1 MGIRAHSE
9 TPGTKLCQVAG
20 LSTGPPRRACLIRK
34 AKKCHRM
41 AAWVRE
47 VDLTRQR
54 NHCACSSSHG
64 QRFGILFHTLFTL
77 SVGASCISSIS
88 DLWRVKIS
96 EERLDAQVPEKNPS
110 DKGSFCV
117 LNVQADENANDER
130 MMRSLV
136 IDTGSG

>member
-34 AKKCHRM
+34 AKKCHRV

-64 QRFGILFHTLFTL
+64 QRFRILFYTLFNL
-77 SVGASCISSIS
+77 SIGASCIPSIL
-88 DLWRVKIS
+88 DLRRVKVS
-96 EERLDAQVPEKNPS
+96 EGRKSDEQVPEKNPS
-110 DKGSFCV
+110 DKASVFLC
-117 LNVQADENANDER
+117 
-130 MMRSLV
+130 S
-136 IDTGSG
+136 